1 MDVKAQE
8 NLTAMRVLVVENDPV
23 ARKLISF
30 HLTRDGHEVFSAANG
45 VEALK
50 LAIDRQPH
58 LVVTDWIMPEMDG
71 IELVRA
77 LRSSEE
83 GRQMQVIMLTGR
95 EEEARVIEAF
105 DAGSDEYMTKPL
117 NPRILMARV
126 RSVGR
131 VVAMREQINQ
141 DAKRQNAQM
150 AELAVLSRR
159 MHMASLTDTL
169 TDLPNRRHAME
180 RLQQE
185 LAQSSRD
192 GTPLSVIMIDID
204 FFKKVNDE
212 HGHDTGDAVLR
223 EVARSLHQSLP
234 GTALVCRWGGEE
246 FLVICPRSTLAKAVV
261 TAESMRIASEVNVI
275 IHGNFTRAVTLSLGV
290 AELAGSPPSIEGMI
304 KVADSRTYSAKQA
317 GRNRVVSM
325 E

>member
-1 MDVKAQE
+1 
-8 NLTAMRVLVVENDPV
+8 
-23 ARKLISF
+23 
-30 HLTRDGHEVFSAANG
+30 
-45 VEALK
+45 
-50 LAIDRQPH
+50 RQPH
-58 LVVTDWIMPEMDG
+58 LVVTDWMMPEMDG
-71 IELVRA
+71 IELVRT

-83 GRQMQVIMLTGR
+83 GRQMQVILLTGR

-105 DAGSDEYMTKPL
+105 DAGADEYMIKPL

-141 DAKRQNAQM
+141 DAKKQHAQM

-185 LAQSSRD
+185 LAQSQRD

-212 HGHDTGDAVLR
+212 HGHDTGDVVLR
-223 EVARSLHQSLP
+223 EVARSLR
-234 GTALVCRWGGEE
+234 GCIRATELVCRLGGEE
-246 FLVICPRSTLAKAVV
+246 FLVICPRATDAKARLI
-261 TAESMRIASEVNVI
+261 AERMRLASESNVI
-275 IHGNFTRAVTLSLGV
+275 QQGTFARAITLSLGV
-290 AELAGSPPSIEGMI
+290 AELDRNDPSVDRML
-304 KVADSRTYSAKQA
+304 KVADERTYQAKQA
-317 GRNRVVSM
+317 GRNRVIGGDLSSTSIRAAG
-325 E
+325 